1 MNPTT
6 LPLGQPPADSAM
18 PQPPALERALA
29 EPFAFALLQ
38 WPLLLAVLH
47 LDRGGGWWLALRVAC
62 GLLLAL
68 ALLAAYARGLGF
80 GNAMTAAAGCV
91 AGAWWSWPTGWAVAW
106 LALLALLLLAA
117 QTALLRRLLEPG
129 EAPSGAERRATPEPA
144 ARRGAALTPP

>member
-91 AGAWWSWPTGWAVAW
+91 AGVWWAWTTGWAVAW

-129 EAPSGAERRATPEPA
+129 EAPPDAERRATPEPA